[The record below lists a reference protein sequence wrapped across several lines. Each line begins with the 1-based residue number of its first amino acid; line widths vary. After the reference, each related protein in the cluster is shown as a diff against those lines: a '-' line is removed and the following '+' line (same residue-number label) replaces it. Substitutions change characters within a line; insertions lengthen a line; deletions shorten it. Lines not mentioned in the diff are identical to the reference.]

1 MRAPTSVETSVHRKL
16 TAASGIVQVEPPAKC
31 SGRRGDVARI
41 SISAL
46 RRYVICRNLTDT
58 PEASASPTP
67 AAGKL
72 VNIDKS
78 GGSRQTRHKQHRSA
92 RPFAAMA
99 SEDESALLPHKLPS
113 LHGFKVDRM
122 LNDGKES
129 GVVALLVRSPRRKTR
144 SRPRFPTSIPDP

>member
-72 VNIDKS
+72 VNIDKLVA
-78 GGSRQTRHKQHRSA
+78 SA
-92 RPFAAMA
+92 DKRGTNSIAQRVP
-99 SEDESALLPHKLPS
+99 
-113 LHGFKVDRM
+113 
-122 LNDGKES
+122 
-129 GVVALLVRSPRRKTR
+129 SPRWLLKMRVR
-144 SRPRFPTSIPDP
+144 CFPTNSQVFTDLRWIEC